1 VSDPRF
7 DARFQRGYVAPE
19 GEVVPTPRP
28 EPAPAPASPPVPV
41 ARIEPV
47 AQPVAAPVPPAPDP
61 APPLMPVEPV
71 EPTAVAG
78 RNPFRIALAIVGV
91 VMLGVAGAFIQ
102 QSVTTQSTIDPG
114 RIAFL
119 QAAQQLIPVLG
130 LAGFAAVVVAI
141 GLGAMR
147 R

>member
-7 DARFQRGYVAPE
+7 DARYQRGYVAPP
-19 GEVVPTPRP
+19 GEPAAPAPAPIPARIEPAAQPVPAPVPPRP
-28 EPAPAPASPPVPV
+28 EPDPDPPSVQTEPAEPAPIP
-41 ARIEPV
+41 
-47 AQPVAAPVPPAPDP
+47 
-61 APPLMPVEPV
+61 
-71 EPTAVAG
+71 G

-102 QSVTTQSTIDPG
+102 QSVTSQSTIDPG

-119 QAAQQLIPVLG
+119 QAAQMLIPVLG